1 MTQSQTSPSL
11 SGSNFIWNNDCR
23 SVNCTRDR
31 ERSRDAL
38 DSAAARASMPGVQ
51 GNMILSNPL
60 SYFLHYFLF
69 ILKPSNNAKIFTCL
83 ERDQFGFESKIVEI
97 RVCPWSVHGGWPNS
111 LPHILHQVLTVQ
123 QEVDT
128 SFNKWAWE
136 ETLLSLL
143 LWRYLQ

>member
-23 SVNCTRDR
+23 SVNCTRN
-31 ERSRDAL
+31 RDAL

-97 RVCPWSVHGGWPNS
+97 CVCPWSVHGCWPNS